1 MVKKCKYVFKYFSN
15 CDIILVERYGEN
27 MASRME
33 RYYKSSEIK
42 TRSDKNKELYRTIY
56 DEVEYSNVEGISVIE
71 KNEKIDLDMIRQL
84 VNGNSPKKEVKPPKE
99 ERIEP
104 VIEPTFEEKNYDIR
118 EVLDKAKSERS
129 DKERKF
135 SNTQY
140 NILKDLEA
148 SNKSK
153 EEPLDEDKLK
163 SMIEAISYNSKSGYT
178 TDLLD
183 DLKSIHDPNIKQE
196 IESKLN
202 KEEKDLQDTKA
213 IDSNIDR
220 SFFTSSLDLTS
231 ADFEDLKEIK
241 ENVRKNNVLT
251 RVLLFVL
258 SVVVVTGIIFL
269 IYHFTQ

>member
-1 MVKKCKYVFKYFSN
+1 
-15 CDIILVERYGEN
+15 